1 MVCKLLCCL
10 SSLISVSVAAK
21 RLASLSEAV
30 LAENLQRAQQPV
42 EMVENQAGAAQ
53 QTDTSNEQKDFMDY
67 LAKDI
72 DNLSQ
77 KADNTWPWDKID
89 KAAPTKNAQVPSD
102 AASTSTSVP
111 TSIRIQ
117 PVESITATTTSPI
130 IVSFPPPSTTA
141 ESSATST
148 TAGKTLIQQMSS
160 EVSDSLTLLNSLK
173 TNLDTG
179 DVMAAK
185 LVVEQV
191 RVMLT
196 LMSLQLVQMDIASAA
211 AESGTIATAPDATI
225 ATTTDGTVAATPDGG
240 SSNGG
245 WPWAV
250 ASTTQSDNAQS
261 TTSSS
266 AWNWWPWPQAAGTEA
281 PPKDDAIRWQTTPSY
296 MPFPSTTLP
305 SSGSAASTSASWVPA
320 PTQAP
325 IWSTSAD
332 PLWDSSI
339 SSETT
344 TPTTTTTEQAG
355 QLSDQV
361 RKLLDRI
368 FNEMKDIKLPEA

>member
-21 RLASLSEAV
+21 RLASLNEAV
-30 LAENLQRAQQPV
+30 LAESLQRAQQPV
-42 EMVENQAGAAQ
+42 EMPGNPTGAAL
-53 QTDTSNEQKDFMDY
+53 QTDMSNEQKDFIDY

-72 DNLSQ
+72 DSLSQ
-77 KADNTWPWDKID
+77 KADNTWPWDNID
-89 KAAPTKNAQVPSD
+89 QAAPTKNAQAPPD

-111 TSIRIQ
+111 TIIRIQ
-117 PVESITATTTSPI
+117 PVESVTATTTSP
-130 IVSFPPPSTTA
+130 VAATLPTASTTA

-173 TNLDTG
+173 ASLEMG
-179 DVMAAK
+179 DMMASN
-185 LVVEQV
+185 LVVEQI

-196 LMSLQLVQMDIASAA
+196 LMSLQLVQMDIASVA
-211 AESGTIATAPDATI
+211 AESGTDGTI
-225 ATTTDGTVAATPDGG
+225 ATTPDGTVATTPDGG

-245 WPWAV
+245 WPWAA

-266 AWNWWPWPQAAGTEA
+266 EWNWWPWPQAAGTEA
-281 PPKDDAIRWQTTPSY
+281 PAKDDTIQWQTTPSY
-296 MPFPSTTLP
+296 MPLPSTTLS
-305 SSGSAASTSASWVPA
+305 SSGSAASTSASWVPV

-325 IWSTSAD
+325 VWSTSAD
-332 PLWDSSI
+332 PAWDSSI
-339 SSETT
+339 SSETST
-344 TPTTTTTEQAG
+344 ATTTTMEQGG
-355 QLSDQV
+355 QLSDQM